1 MHIGGANM
9 LGFAVGFMVGAIA
22 GVLLIALASAN
33 QDDDMNNRH
42 K

>member
-1 MHIGGANM
+1 M

-33 QDDDMNNRH
+33 QEDDHDGQG
-42 K
+42 

>member
-1 MHIGGANM
+1 M

-33 QDDDMNNRH
+33 QEDDSDQHR
-42 K
+42 

>member
-1 MHIGGANM
+1 M

-33 QDDDMNNRH
+33 QEDDMNNQH